1 MLLKL
6 CERAG
11 NRIGDDECWEV
22 LGKVLASSSTLTKV
36 ELRNCGIGHQGWLQ
50 LKRIV
55 ALGLLWKRTCKPSFA
70 EQRRTQGRELRNPAL
85 AKALTKKTRFTAEE
99 WEGFSVME
107 TSGLK
112 WMSTGGTQPT
122 NGQNLAHAELEEA
135 LARKT
140 GRREDSMG
148 RIVVEDGLIRMGV
161 GKVCLFTQQEWDAFD
176 IKSLRMETYIKS
188 GGSYFKPAVRDLH
201 DGDFIKSD
209 DHHYYKPSVVGVASG
224 LKWLKADN
232 LQRPMVGWSLKN
244 SKLEERLKDGKMEF
258 TQEEW
263 DEFGIKVLRM
273 EDFITLGDS
282 YLKPAVVSQTAL
294 LDLSGNR
301 FSPALHEEE

>member
-1 MLLKL
+1 MNQKNVLYFEMLLKL
-6 CERAG
+6 YERAG
-11 NRIGDDECWEV
+11 NRIGDDEAAE

-99 WEGFSVME
+99 WEGF
-107 TSGLK
+107 L
-112 WMSTGGTQPT
+112 
-122 NGQNLAHAELEEA
+122 
-135 LARKT
+135 
-140 GRREDSMG
+140 RRGDSMG
-148 RIVVEDGLIRMGV
+148 H
-161 GKVCLFTQQEWDAFD
+161 
-176 IKSLRMETYIKS
+176 KS
-188 GGSYFKPAVRDLH
+188 GGSYLKPAVRDLH

-232 LQRPMVGWSLKN
+232 LQRPMVGCSLKN
-244 SKLEERLKDGKMEF
+244 SKLEDTLKGGKMEF
-258 TQEEW
+258 TQQEW